1 MFTGIISG
9 QGEVIDVEEK
19 AEGLRRLR
27 IACGYDPDTIDIGAS
42 IACSGICLTV
52 VERGRSGNRPSF
64 VVDAAAETLRMTNAG
79 TWQRGTVLN
88 LERALRLG
96 DELGGHLVS
105 GHVDGIAEL
114 IARDDFVD
122 MAGLSFRVPVELAR
136 FIAPKGSVALDGVSL
151 TVNEV
156 KANTFSVL
164 IIPHTLSVTTFGSLQ
179 PGARLNVEVDLMA
192 RYAAR
197 LLEASPLA
205 SARAC

>member
-1 MFTGIISG
+1 MFTGIVSDV
-9 QGEVIDVEEK
+9 GELIDVEEK

-42 IACSGICLTV
+42 IACSGVCLTV
-52 VERGRSGNRPSF
+52 VERGRTGNRPSF
-64 VVDAAAETLRMTNAG
+64 AVDAAAETLRMTTAQ
-79 TWQRGTVLN
+79 TWQRGTLIN

-96 DELGGHLVS
+96 DELGGHMVS

-122 MAGLSFRVPVELAR
+122 MAGLTLRAPAALSR

-156 KANTFSVL
+156 KDDTFSVL
-164 IIPHTLSVTTFGSLQ
+164 IIPHTLRVTTFGDAA
-179 PGARLNVEVDLMA
+179 PGARLNLEVDQMA

-197 LLEASPLA
+197 LLEATP
-205 SARAC
+205 RP